1 MKNLKIVIGIIITAV
16 VVAFVGYRV
25 WQRVRG
31 PWNRGISRDYV
42 YNEQLPYYRK
52 DKQTVMKMLPKPAS
66 DYIDTVY
73 VDSLY
78 GWGWP
83 HAMYRN
89 QLEESANSRMAI
101 NIVDW
106 FLDERKSRLQIIFV
120 QEDSLWIADY
130 AGQWNPEGIYF

>member
-1 MKNLKIVIGIIITAV
+1 MRTLKIIIGVVFAIIIVT
-16 VVAFVGYRV
+16 FVGYNI
-25 WQRVRG
+25 WQRVKDL
-31 PWNRGISRDYV
+31 WNRDISRDYV

-66 DYIDTVY
+66 DYIDTIY

-78 GWGWP
+78 GFWP
-83 HAMYRN
+83 QYAYQTR
-89 QLEESANSRMAI
+89 LEKEGNSTMTI

-106 FLDERKSRLQIIFV
+106 DLDERKSRLQIIFV